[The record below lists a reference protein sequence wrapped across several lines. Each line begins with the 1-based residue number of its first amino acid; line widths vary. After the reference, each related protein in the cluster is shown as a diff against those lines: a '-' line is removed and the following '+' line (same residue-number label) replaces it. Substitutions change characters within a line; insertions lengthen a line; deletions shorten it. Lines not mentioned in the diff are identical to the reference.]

1 MIRDHQRALNMCL
14 KQIRQGVI
22 SCCEGYG
29 LSTNLRQD
37 IGHQKAKY
45 RILFNDNAL
54 PMIGRRPSQ
63 LIFKLQSFLS
73 GVFEKMSR
81 LPV

>member
-1 MIRDHQRALNMCL
+1 
-14 KQIRQGVI
+14 
-22 SCCEGYG
+22 
-29 LSTNLRQD
+29 
-37 IGHQKAKY
+37 
-45 RILFNDNAL
+45 L